1 MRKLSVFLLSLLLF
15 CSSMIGSTV
24 VSSAAEVVPDENLRK
39 VINLELGN
47 GEVTDSITIAQLNSL
62 TGTLYASDKD
72 IESIEGLQ
80 YATGLTRIYLIGN
93 QISDT
98 GPVSG
103 LTSLKGLYLSENQ
116 IADVTSLSGLTNLTQ
131 LSLNENEISDITPL
145 SGLTKLKGL
154 YLRENQIEDISPLSG
169 LDQITQLS
177 LIGNQIEDISSLA
190 GLDNLKNL
198 YMRENQIEDI
208 SPLAGLGNL
217 TKLYLDDNRI
227 QDISP
232 IQGLTLLKKFSAI
245 NQSIDVPVPSTFES
259 MIVDVDGVKIPL
271 TTNDEN
277 AVDNGDGTYTL
288 IEEPSA
294 LSWVFTGGV
303 GPFSGVVTVLTEK
316 EEASEESSST
326 EIGQDTVNQDS
337 KSGTEPGTVKKS
349 PETGNDAPM
358 PYEAALFISA
368 LLLGVGI
375 YQGKKKKYY

>member
-131 LSLNENEISDITPL
+131 LSLNENEI
-145 SGLTKLKGL
+145 K
-154 YLRENQIEDISPLSG
+154 
-169 LDQITQLS
+169 
-177 LIGNQIEDISSLA
+177 
-190 GLDNLKNL
+190 
-198 YMRENQIEDI
+198 
-208 SPLAGLGNL
+208 
-217 TKLYLDDNRI
+217 
-227 QDISP
+227 
-232 IQGLTLLKKFSAI
+232 TLLSDSKVTGRSYKWKSNF
-245 NQSIDVPVPSTFES
+245 
-259 MIVDVDGVKIPL
+259 MIYFK
-271 TTNDEN
+271 
-277 AVDNGDGTYTL
+277 ADGTY
-288 IEEPSA
+288 
-294 LSWVFTGGV
+294 
-303 GPFSGVVTVLTEK
+303 SGKVANGKKDV
-316 EEASEESSST
+316 
-326 EIGQDTVNQDS
+326 
-337 KSGTEPGTVKKS
+337 SGTWDIVKGNVKCMYGSNGRTVCSKHFK
-349 PETGNDAPM
+349 EGD
-358 PYEAALFISA
+358 
-368 LLLGVGI
+368 
-375 YQGKKKKYY
+375 KYYSVKGNMITSDFTVTKQ